1 MLPLLAVLALLV
13 ACAGADTGTAA
24 AQASVADPSVAGP
37 SPAGQ
42 SAAPP
47 AKAPAYETRAAHDPD
62 GIGRFYLGRE
72 IAQVMGY
79 QGAGWLER
87 PERIAEE
94 RPDQVVEQMMLKP
107 TDVVADLGAGTG
119 YFSFR
124 IAPVVKQGTVF
135 AVDLQAEMLSIIGE
149 RIKQRNV
156 SNIVRIR
163 STETDTTLPDASV
176 DVVLMVDVYHEFAY
190 PYEMM
195 QSVVKALKPGG
206 RVVQIE
212 YRGGDPTVPI
222 KRLHTMTVEQCRREM
237 AAVGL
242 RWKETKSFLPQ
253 QHFIVFEKPS

>member
-1 MLPLLAVLALLV
+1 MFQSAEGRAWGWVLPLTAALLV
-13 ACAGADTGTAA
+13 ACSGGETGTAA
-24 AQASVADPSVAGP
+24 AQTSAPVS
-37 SPAGQ
+37 

-47 AKAPAYETRAAHDPD
+47 AYETRTAHDPD

-79 QGAGWLER
+79 QGASWLER

-94 RPDQVVEQMMLKP
+94 KPDQVVEQMRLKP
-107 TDVVADLGAGTG
+107 TDVVADVGAGTG

-124 IAPVVKQGTVF
+124 IAPVVKQGKVF
-135 AVDLQAEMLSIIGE
+135 AVDLQPQMLSMISD
-149 RIKQRNV
+149 RLKQRNLPNV
-156 SNIVRIR
+156 VPVR
-163 STETDTTLPDASV
+163 STETDVSLPDASV

-195 QSVVKALKPGG
+195 RSVVRALKPGG

-212 YRGGDPTVPI
+212 YRANDPTVPI
-222 KRLHTMTVEQCRREM
+222 IRLHTMTVEQARREM

-242 RWKETKSFLPQ
+242 TWRETKSFLPQ
-253 QHFIVFEKPS
+253 QHFIVFQKP

>member
-1 MLPLLAVLALLV
+1 MLPVALALFV
-13 ACAGADTGTAA
+13 ACTGADTGTAA
-24 AQASVADPSVAGP
+24 AQASA
-37 SPAGQ
+37 AGQ
-42 SAAPP
+42 APTAVAA
-47 AKAPAYETRAAHDPD
+47 AQPAYETRAAHDPD

-94 RPDQVVEQMMLKP
+94 KPDQVVEQMKLKP
-107 TDVVADLGAGTG
+107 TDVVADVGAGTG
-119 YFSFR
+119 YFSLR
-124 IAPVVKQGTVF
+124 IAPVVKQGRVF
-135 AVDLQAEMLSIIGE
+135 AVDLQPEMLSMISD

-156 SNIVRIR
+156 ANVIPVR
-163 STETDTTLPDASV
+163 SLETDVSLPDASV

-195 QSVVKALKPGG
+195 RSVVKALKPGG

-212 YRGGDPTVPI
+212 YRGNDPTVPI

-242 RWKETKSFLPQ
+242 TWKETKSFLPQ

>member
-1 MLPLLAVLALLV
+1 MIRRTWLLPAALALLV
-13 ACAGADTGTAA
+13 ACTGAETGTATA
-24 AQASVADPSVAGP
+24 RASA
-37 SPAGQ
+37 AGQ
-42 SAAPP
+42 AAAPP
-47 AKAPAYETRAAHDPD
+47 ATAPVYETRAAHDPD

-87 PERIAEE
+87 PGRIAEE
-94 RPDQVVEQMMLKP
+94 KPDQVVEQMMLKP

-124 IAPVVKQGTVF
+124 IAPVVKHGKVF
-135 AVDLQAEMLSIIGE
+135 AVDLQREMLSMIGDG
-149 RIKQRNV
+149 IQQRNV
-156 SNIVRIR
+156 SNIVRIH

-176 DVVLMVDVYHEFAY
+176 DVVLMVDVYHELAY

-195 QSVVKALKPGG
+195 RSVVKALKPGG

-212 YRGGDPTVPI
+212 YRGNDPTVPI

-242 RWKETKSFLPQ
+242 RWKETRNFLPQ
-253 QHFIVFEKPS
+253 QHFIVFEK

>member
-1 MLPLLAVLALLV
+1 MMTRCNWLLPAALALLV
-13 ACAGADTGTAA
+13 ACTGAETGTATA
-24 AQASVADPSVAGP
+24 RASA
-37 SPAGQ
+37 AGQ
-42 SAAPP
+42 AAAPP
-47 AKAPAYETRAAHDPD
+47 ATAPVYETRAAHDPD

-94 RPDQVVEQMMLKP
+94 KPDQVVEQMMLKP

-124 IAPVVKQGTVF
+124 IAPVVKQGRVF
-135 AVDLQAEMLSIIGE
+135 AVDLQPEMLSVIGD

-156 SNIVRIR
+156 TNVVPIR
-163 STETDTTLPDASV
+163 STETDASLPDASV
-176 DVVLMVDVYHEFAY
+176 DVVLMVDVYHELAY

-195 QSVVKALKPGG
+195 RSVVKALKPGG

-212 YRGGDPTVPI
+212 YRGNDPTVPI

-242 RWKETKSFLPQ
+242 RWKETKNFLPQ
-253 QHFIVFEKPS
+253 QHFLVFEK

>member
-1 MLPLLAVLALLV
+1 MLPVAIALFV
-13 ACAGADTGTAA
+13 ACTAADTGTAA
-24 AQASVADPSVAGP
+24 AQASAAAQTS
-37 SPAGQ
+37 SAGQ
-42 SAAPP
+42 ASAALP
-47 AKAPAYETRAAHDPD
+47 AKAPLYETRAVHDPD

-94 RPDQVVEQMMLKP
+94 KPDQVVEQMKLKP
-107 TDVVADLGAGTG
+107 TDVVADVGAGTG

-124 IAPVVKQGTVF
+124 IAPVVKQGKVF
-135 AVDLQAEMLSIIGE
+135 AVDLQREMLSIIGD
-149 RIKQRNV
+149 RITQRNV
-156 SNIVRIR
+156 SNIVRIH
-163 STETDTTLPDASV
+163 STETDALLPEASI

-212 YRGGDPTVPI
+212 YRGNDPTVPI

-253 QHFIVFEKPS
+253 QHFIVFEKP